1 MYIVPTAKKSKDQDK
16 FQFQIDGQAYEVT
29 RFDLL
34 PTSFVE
40 AVSEMPEKLVT
51 KAMRLALAGDDEEL
65 AAKLA
70 ALPIKDVSD
79 LIRAWQKESH
89 ISLGE

>member
-1 MYIVPTAKKSKDQDK
+1 MYVVPAAKKSKDQNK
-16 FQFQIDGQAYEVT
+16 FQFQIEGVTYEAT

-40 AVSEMPEKLVT
+40 AVAEMPEKLVT

-70 ALPIKDVSD
+70 DLPISD
-79 LIRAWQKESH
+79 SAALLKAWQQESAV
-89 ISLGE
+89 SLGE

>member
-1 MYIVPTAKKSKDQDK
+1 MYVVPVAKKSTKQDK
-16 FQFQIDGQAYEVT
+16 FQFKIEDEVHEAT

-40 AVSEMPEKLVT
+40 SLADIPKENVT
-51 KAMRLALAGDDEEL
+51 KALRLALAGDDEAL
-65 AAKLA
+65 AEKIG
-70 ALPIKDVSD
+70 ALPIKQTAD
-79 LIRAWQKESH
+79 LLKAWQREGA